1 MLVGDPQMTDNKSY
15 KINAFFMMAS
25 KFYSDLYMKR
35 NYKYLTRFISP
46 SHVIITGDLMDN
58 GREWEDDEL

>member
-15 KINAFFMMAS
+15 KANALFMIAS

-46 SHVIITGDLMDN
+46 SDIIITGDLMDN
-58 GREWEDDEL
+58 GREWEDDAL